1 MRGKKSLEDL
11 GETVLAKQIT
21 RGCVEGGDCF
31 WLDNEILAIG
41 NGNRITCAGYESAR
55 EIIA

>member
-1 MRGKKSLEDL
+1 MEDL